1 MHSISLPRLR
11 GRAGWGPG
19 LAIAAILLTACTAA
33 STNTVRYP
41 AYTYS
46 CCIEVNA
53 SEIVWHPGQHL
64 TLHWKPQPTTT
75 NEATP
80 YAVVLTLTLTGP
92 FTTVD
97 QLKTTIS
104 QNSKPSGV
112 RTIAAPV
119 VTVTDQTGGSPA
131 SELDLPPDLPAGYY
145 NLGTGIASGGS
156 SAEAGAVI
164 QILP

>member
-1 MHSISLPRLR
+1 VHGGRL
-11 GRAGWGPG
+11 GWGLG
-19 LAIAAILLTACTAA
+19 AATILLTACAAAA

-46 CCIEVNA
+46 CCTEVSA

-64 TLHWKPQPTTT
+64 SLHWQPQPTTT

-92 FTTVD
+92 FTTVE
-97 QLKTTIS
+97 QLKTAMS
-104 QNSKPSGV
+104 QNRKPSGV
-112 RTIAAPV
+112 RTVAAPV

-131 SELDLPPDLPAGYY
+131 SELDLPPDLPGGYY
-145 NLGTGIASGGS
+145 NLSTGIASGGS
-156 SAEAGAVI
+156 SAGGGAVI